1 MQEFKEVI
9 AFYDGAVD
17 LDVRVQ
23 VARLSKKFIGFG
35 GFANVFLVTRKSDG
49 VLVAMKQS

>member
-1 MQEFKEVI
+1 LQEFKEVI

-23 VARLSKKFIGFG
+23 VARLSKKFIGFSG
-35 GFANVFLVTRKSDG
+35 GECRRTEVVG
-49 VLVAMKQS
+49 